1 MGERRSRLPVVSVR
15 TRIVAALG
23 LVATLAVLA
32 AGVTAYVVERNRIL
46 DQVDTQLLSSVDS
59 VRFLASESPEGG
71 WSSAEA
77 LLTAALTR
85 IAPDDNTG
93 ALGVIAGQAALV
105 PGVQMD
111 VDLARVDG
119 LAARVTAETEGAQVV
134 IGTIADA
141 DADADARAD
150 VTLRYVAV
158 PIVVGE
164 GDAATTAIFV
174 TGYDLVAELAE
185 LDAAASVF
193 LLAAGIGVLAVLVIG
208 FAIAGRLL
216 RPIRDLRQ
224 LAERIAASGVSERVP
239 VTGNDD
245 VSQLGVT
252 VNAMLDRLDGSLAAQ
267 QRLLDDVGHELKTPV
282 TIVRGHLELMDARD
296 PADVEQARD
305 VAISELDRMAGLVGD
320 IQRASSVDRVEA
332 FRFRATD
339 VAELT
344 EQVATTASGIDG
356 ATVRLGSTARV
367 VAMVD
372 VERITQAMLQLVQN
386 AVTHAGGDVTVAS
399 RRAGDHVELVVQ
411 DVGPGVPDAHK
422 EAVFERFRRVETGRG
437 REGSG
442 LGLSIVRRIAEAHG
456 GTARVDDA
464 VEGGAAFVV
473 ALPIDDE
480 AVAAAG
486 PAPGAPAAAVGEDGR
501 A

>member
-1 MGERRSRLPVVSVR
+1 MSAGRGRLPVVTVR

-23 LVATLAVLA
+23 LVSALAVLA
-32 AGVTAYVVERNRIL
+32 AGVTAYLVERSRIL
-46 DQVDTQLLSSVDS
+46 DQVDTQLVSAVEAVRQLAEDPPGDVD
-59 VRFLASESPEGG
+59 G
-71 WSSAEA
+71 WQSADE
-77 LLTAALTR
+77 LLTVSLSR
-85 IAPDDNTG
+85 IAPDDHTG
-93 ALGVIAGQAALV
+93 ALGVVDGQAAFV
-105 PGVQMD
+105 PGVRMD
-111 VDLARVDG
+111 VALDRFPG
-119 LAARVTAETEGAQVV
+119 LAERVTAETGGTQVV
-134 IGTIADA
+134 IGTIAD
-141 DADADARAD
+141 DE

-158 PIVVGE
+158 PLEVTS
-164 GDAATTAIFV
+164 GDAGSQAIFV

-193 LLAAGIGVLAVLVIG
+193 LVAAAIGVLAVLVIG

-216 RPIRDLRQ
+216 RPIRDLRR

-245 VSQLGVT
+245 VSQLSVT

-267 QRLLDDVGHELKTPV
+267 RRLLDDVGHELKTPV

-296 PADVEQARD
+296 PVDVEQTRD

-320 IQRASSVDRVEA
+320 IQRASSVDHVEA

-344 EQVATTASGIDG
+344 EQIATTASGIEG
-356 ATVRLGSTARV
+356 ATVRLGSTAAI
-367 VAMVD
+367 VAMLD

-386 AVTHAGGDVTVAS
+386 AVTHAGGDVTIAS
-399 RRAGDHVELVVQ
+399 RRAGDRVELIVQ
-411 DVGPGVPDAHK
+411 DAGPGVPDAHK
-422 EAVFERFRRVETGRG
+422 EAIFERFRRVETGRG

-464 VEGGAAFVV
+464 VAGGAAFVLSLPADA
-473 ALPIDDE
+473 ALGSVGSVGSVESGD
-480 AVAAAG
+480 
-486 PAPGAPAAAVGEDGR
+486 AVGEDGAR
-501 A
+501 T

>member
-1 MGERRSRLPVVSVR
+1 MGERRRRLPVVSVR

-23 LVATLAVLA
+23 LVSALAVLA

-46 DQVDTQLLSSVDS
+46 DQVDTQLLSSVEA
-59 VRFLASESPEGG
+59 VRFLAEDPPGDAVGWASASE
-71 WSSAEA
+71 
-77 LLTAALTR
+77 LLAAALTR

-93 ALGVIAGQAALV
+93 ALGVVAGQAALV
-105 PGVQMD
+105 PGIEMV
-111 VDLARVDG
+111 VDLTRFEG
-119 LAARVTAETEGAQVV
+119 LAERVTTETGGTEVV

-141 DADADARAD
+141 G

-158 PIVVGE
+158 PLVVGE
-164 GDAATTAIFV
+164 GDAATAAIFV

-193 LLAAGIGVLAVLVIG
+193 LLAAGIGVLAVVVIG

-216 RPIRDLRQ
+216 RPIRDLRR

-267 QRLLDDVGHELKTPV
+267 RRLLDDVGHELKTPV

-296 PADVEQARD
+296 AADVEQARD

-320 IQRASSVDRVEA
+320 IQRASSVDHVEA

-344 EQVATTASGIDG
+344 EQVATTASGIEG
-356 ATVRLGSTARV
+356 ATVRLGSTAQA

-386 AVTHAGGDVTVAS
+386 AVTHAGGEVTVAS
-399 RRAGDHVELVVQ
+399 RRAGDRVELIVQ
-411 DVGPGVPDAHK
+411 DAGPGVPDAHK

-456 GTARVDDA
+456 GTARVEDA
-464 VEGGAAFVV
+464 VAGGAAFVM
-473 ALPIDDE
+473 ALPIDDA
-480 AVAAAG
+480 AVAAAAADG
-486 PAPGAPAAAVGEDGR
+486 PGASAAAVDEDGR

>member
-1 MGERRSRLPVVSVR
+1 MGDGRRRLPVVSVR

-23 LVATLAVLA
+23 LVSALAVLA

-46 DQVDTQLLSSVDS
+46 DQVDTQLLSSVES
-59 VRFLASESPEGG
+59 VRFLASQESPEGG
-71 WSSAEA
+71 WASAEQ
-77 LLTAALTR
+77 LLAAALTR

-93 ALGVIAGQAALV
+93 ALGVVAEQAALV
-105 PGVQMD
+105 PGVEMD
-111 VDLARVDG
+111 VDLGRFDG
-119 LAARVTAETEGAQVV
+119 LPQRVTAETGGTQVV

-141 DADADARAD
+141 D

-158 PIVVGE
+158 PLVVGE
-164 GDAATTAIFV
+164 GDAATSAILV
-174 TGYDLVAELAE
+174 LGYDLVAELAE

-193 LLAAGIGVLAVLVIG
+193 LLAAGVGVLAVVVIG

-216 RPIRDLRQ
+216 RPIRELRL

-252 VNAMLDRLDGSLAAQ
+252 VNAMLDRLDGSLGAQ
-267 QRLLDDVGHELKTPV
+267 RRLLDDVGHELKTPV
-282 TIVRGHLELMDARD
+282 TIVRGHLELMDAHD
-296 PADVEQARD
+296 PGDVEQVRD

-320 IQRASSVDRVEA
+320 IQRASSVDHVET

-344 EQVATTASGIDG
+344 EQIATTASGIDG

-399 RRAGDHVELVVQ
+399 RRAGGRIELIVQ
-411 DVGPGVPDAHK
+411 DSGPGVPDAHK
-422 EAVFERFRRVETGRG
+422 EAIFERFRRVATGRG
-437 REGSG
+437 SQGSG
-442 LGLSIVRRIAEAHG
+442 LGLAIVRRIAEAHG
-456 GTARVDDA
+456 GSARVDDA
-464 VEGGAAFVV
+464 VAGGAAFVV
-473 ALPIDDE
+473 ALPIDE
-480 AVAAAG
+480 AAVAAAV
-486 PAPGAPAAAVGEDGR
+486 AAEADASAAADASGGGVGEDGR

>member
-1 MGERRSRLPVVSVR
+1 MGERGRRLPVVSVR

-23 LVATLAVLA
+23 LVAALAVLA
-32 AGVTAYVVERNRIL
+32 AGVTAYLVERNRIL
-46 DQVDTQLLSSVDS
+46 DQVDTQLLSSVES
-59 VRFLASESPEGG
+59 VRVLAEGPPG
-71 WSSAEA
+71 GAVAWASADE
-77 LLTAALTR
+77 LLTVALTR
-85 IAPDDNTG
+85 IAPDDHTG
-93 ALGVIAGQAALV
+93 ALGVVAGRAAFV

-111 VDLARVDG
+111 VDLTRFDG
-119 LAARVTAETEGAQVV
+119 LSERVTAETGGTQVV

-141 DADADARAD
+141 D

-158 PIVVGE
+158 PLVVGS
-164 GDAATTAIFV
+164 GDTATAAIFV

-193 LLAAGIGVLAVLVIG
+193 LLAAGIGVLAVVVIG

-216 RPIRDLRQ
+216 RPIRDLRR

-267 QRLLDDVGHELKTPV
+267 RRLLDDVGHELKTPV
-282 TIVRGHLELMDARD
+282 TIVRGHLELMDAHD

-320 IQRASSVDRVEA
+320 IQRASSVDHVET

-344 EQVATTASGIDG
+344 EQVATTASGIEG

-386 AVTHAGGDVTVAS
+386 AVTHAGGAVTVAS
-399 RRAGDHVELVVQ
+399 RRAGDRVELVVQ
-411 DVGPGVPDAHK
+411 DAGPGVPDAHK

-437 REGSG
+437 RTGSG

-464 VEGGAAFVV
+464 LGGGAAFVV
-473 ALPIDDE
+473 VLPIDE
-480 AVAAAG
+480 AAVAAAAADA
-486 PAPGAPAAAVGEDGR
+486 PPGASATVVDENGR

>member
-46 DQVDTQLLSSVDS
+46 DQVDTQLLSSVES
-59 VRFLASESPEGG
+59 VRFLASESPDGG

-111 VDLARVDG
+111 VNLARVDG

-134 IGTIADA
+134 IGTIA

-193 LLAAGIGVLAVLVIG
+193 LLAAAIGVLAVLVIG

-344 EQVATTASGIDG
+344 EQVATTASGIEG

-411 DVGPGVPDAHK
+411 DAGPGVPDAHK

-486 PAPGAPAAAVGEDGR
+486 AAPGASAAAVGEDGR